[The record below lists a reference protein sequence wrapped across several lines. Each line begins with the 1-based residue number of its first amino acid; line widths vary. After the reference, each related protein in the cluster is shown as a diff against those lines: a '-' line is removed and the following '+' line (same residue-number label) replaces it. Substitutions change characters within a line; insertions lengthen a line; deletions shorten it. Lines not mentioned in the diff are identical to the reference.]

1 MKYICIYFIVSC
13 LLNIIFHEG
22 LNKDNSIMIWVIDL
36 FLMPVIFVAAVV
48 RYIKKEIKE
57 KKDAE

>member
-1 MKYICIYFIVSC
+1 MKYMCAYFIVSC

-22 LNKDNSIMIWVIDL
+22 LNKDNNFMIGIMNL

-48 RYIKKEIKE
+48 CYIKKEIKE